1 MVTLNLWARLGSWA
15 ERRPVL
21 ADGLRALGPDLVTF
35 QEAIRNDGYDQV
47 LDLLGPGYHI
57 AHQAGREANG
67 SGCSM
72 ASRWP
77 LGEVRELD
85 LFVTPR
91 VDPRELAGRVAV
103 AEVLAP
109 EPVGPLLLVNHKPS
123 FRPGLE
129 YERELQAV
137 AAADLVE
144 ELVGGRGWHVVV
156 AGDFDAVPDSASLRF
171 WCGRQSLHG
180 RSVCY
185 RDAWETA
192 HPGEAGHTFSPDNP
206 LVAGGTWPL
215 ETGRRIDYVLI
226 RCGDHGPTLRIA
238 ACERLFA
245 EPVGGVWA
253 SDHFGVMAD
262 LEVLPGG
269 AEGL

>member
-1 MVTLNLWARLGSWA
+1 
-15 ERRPVL
+15 
-21 ADGLRALGPDLVTF
+21 
-35 QEAIRNDGYDQV
+35 
-47 LDLLGPGYHI
+47 
-57 AHQAGREANG
+57 
-67 SGCSM
+67 M

-85 LFVTPR
+85 LLVTPR